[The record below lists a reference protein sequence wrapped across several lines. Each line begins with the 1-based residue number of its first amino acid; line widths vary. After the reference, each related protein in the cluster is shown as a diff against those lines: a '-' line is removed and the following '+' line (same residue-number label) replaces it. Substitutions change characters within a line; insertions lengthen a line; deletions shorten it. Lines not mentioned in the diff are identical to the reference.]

1 MMNLDNES
9 ISILY
14 QDSVSSPL
22 ETSNSYPSSLPA
34 RGLVPEPHYSVPQN
48 NTRVKIAGEEESK
61 TQTKDDGLVTQVRKE
76 VKFVF
81 AFSKLTY
88 YIYIYI

>member
-1 MMNLDNES
+1 MNLYFFFN
-9 ISILY
+9 

-22 ETSNSYPSSLPA
+22 SPPTEEKEDSSPPSLPA

-61 TQTKDDGLVTQVRKE
+61 TCTKDDGLLTTVKKE

-81 AFSKLTY
+81 NLP
-88 YIYIYI
+88 